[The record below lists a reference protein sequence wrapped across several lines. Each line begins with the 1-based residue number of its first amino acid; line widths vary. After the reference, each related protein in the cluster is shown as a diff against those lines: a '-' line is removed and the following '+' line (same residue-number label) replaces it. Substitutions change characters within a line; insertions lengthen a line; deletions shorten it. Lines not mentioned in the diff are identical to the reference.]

1 MPFLFPDLNIIIHAE
16 WLWEAGGCIK
26 FYIMRRF
33 FVTLATVFT
42 CCIVALSQK
51 IPIDQQCNSEKLPAS
66 SEMDEAESTI
76 YILAIGNSFSED
88 AVEQN
93 LYDLAKEA
101 GFNVVIGNAFRG
113 GYNLRLHWEAVK
125 DGSNIY
131 EYRKVVNGV
140 RSNKSDQLLSD
151 ILADEAWDYVT
162 FQQVS
167 QEAGLYQTF
176 EPYLSNLIDYAKTL
190 CPNPNVRLAYH
201 MPWAYAQN
209 ATHPGFVN
217 YDNDQIKMYE
227 AILSATQTTLAYHPE
242 LSFVIPSGTAIQ
254 NARTSFLG
262 DNLNRDGFH
271 LNLGIGRYIAACTW
285 LEAILGVNPIGMN
298 FRPSI
303 IDGILASIG
312 QKAAHAAIES
322 PYAVTSFANEPYD
335 GDNTI
340 VPNDV
345 LINFGDLPTSS
356 DLWNNVTSQQTIITG
371 LRDIKG
377 NDTEITL
384 MLNDAFNDTNTAG
397 CALTSTS
404 LNMPPEV
411 SRSCFWG
418 YSQGNFYDMVQQPT
432 GEFTFTHMNKS
443 LAYDFTFF
451 ASRAD
456 CSDNRE
462 TAFRLDGKDS
472 RTDCLDATENSTNTI
487 TISGICPNSNGIITL
502 TVSPGVHNDNIYKF
516 YYINAVG
523 IMAHEET
530 GIIAPVQ
537 HEDNTLFYNLA
548 GQRIAGSQMQKGIY
562 IKDGKKVLV
571 R

>member
-1 MPFLFPDLNIIIHAE
+1 MSKE
-16 WLWEAGGCIK
+16 
-26 FYIMRRF
+26 
-33 FVTLATVFT
+33 T
-42 CCIVALSQK
+42 
-51 IPIDQQCNSEKLPAS
+51 PIEVQQRTSEKLTIS
-66 SEMDEAESTI
+66 GKMDEDESTI
-76 YILAIGNSFSED
+76 YILAIGNSFSAD

-101 GFNVVIGNAFRG
+101 GFNVVIGNAIRG

-201 MPWAYAQN
+201 IPWAYAQN

-227 AILSATQTTLAYHPE
+227 ANLSATQTTLANHPE

-271 LNLGIGRYIAACTW
+271 LNMGIGRYTAACTW

-298 FRPSI
+298 FRPSNV
-303 IDGILASIG
+303 DGILASIG
-312 QKAAHAAIES
+312 QKAAHAAIDS
-322 PYAVTSFANEPYD
+322 PYAVTSLLGEPYD

-356 DLWNNVTSQQTIITG
+356 DLWNNVTSKQTIITG

-404 LNMPPEV
+404 LNMPSEV
-411 SRSCFWG
+411 SSSCFWG

-432 GEFTFTHMNKS
+432 GGFTFTHMNKR

-451 ASRAD
+451 ASRAG

-462 TAFRLDGKDS
+462 TAFRLDGKYS
-472 RTDCLDATENSTNTI
+472 RTDCLDATKNSTNTI
-487 TISGICPNSNGIITL
+487 TIAGISPNSNGIITL
-502 TVSPGVHNDNIYKF
+502 TVSPGEHNDNTYKF

-523 IMAHEET
+523 ITAHEET
-530 GIIAPVQ
+530 GIIAPIQ
-537 HEDNTLFYNLA
+537 NEKDNTLFYNLA
-548 GQRIAGSQMQKGIY
+548 GQRVQKAQKGIY